1 MQLDTEDGETFVPP
15 AGVVASPTSE
25 DSTSAATRRPETG
38 NSEDADLTPAM
49 ESTTAENE

>member
-25 DSTSAATRRPETG
+25 NTTPAATQRSETEH
-38 NSEDADLTPAM
+38 SEDADVASGM
-49 ESTTAENE
+49 ESTTAEEE